1 VFVVLGAIHWVPKWF
16 SLKGPW
22 SDAQV
27 SIAISQMLDRMLSTI
42 PAKSLADRVGD
53 IPQPDDRQP

>member
-1 VFVVLGAIHWVPKWF
+1 
-16 SLKGPW
+16 
-22 SDAQV
+22 
-27 SIAISQMLDRMLSTI
+27 MLSTI